1 MFKELISTYKNSLKE
16 NDITWNIYVAR
27 PVAAVFVFFLKRTP
41 LTPNQVTFLGLLVFI
56 LSLVPMLAKPD
67 AMGFLF
73 TVLLIQ
79 LAYVLDCVDGQLA
92 RIKHMTSEAGAYLD
106 FLIDEIKAV
115 LMMGGIGAHLW
126 LRYDEP
132 LYLIVGILGGALV
145 SIATSLTTFVRRP
158 EYTGVDIKPGES
170 ARRAAE
176 KPPGGLGTLIWLVKR
191 VMSYFV
197 HYPSWILYA
206 ALFGVFAPQVTFK
219 GVTLDGANLFTLL
232 FLGVYAIYVAKTSLG
247 VFLKL
252 ASPGYYKK

>member
-1 MFKELISTYKNSLKE
+1 MFKELILTYKKSLKE
-16 NDITWNIYVAR
+16 NDIAWNIYVAR
-27 PVAAVFVFFLKRTP
+27 PVAAVLVFFMKRTP
-41 LTPNQVTFLGLLVFI
+41 LTPNQVTFLGLIIFI
-56 LSLVPMLAKPD
+56 GALVPMILKPD
-67 AMGFLF
+67 AMGFLIS
-73 TVLLIQ
+73 VLLIQ

-92 RIKHMTSEAGAYLD
+92 RIKNMTSEAGAYLD

-126 LRYDEP
+126 IRYDEP
-132 LYLIVGILGGALV
+132 LYLIVGILGAALV

-176 KPPGGLGTLIWLVKR
+176 KPPGGLGTVIWLVKR

-197 HYPSWILYA
+197 HYPSWMLYA
-206 ALFGVFAPQVTFK
+206 AIFGIFVPLIQYQGF
-219 GVTLDGANLFTLL
+219 TLDGANLFTII
-232 FLGVYAIYVAKTSLG
+232 FLGVYSIYVAKTSLG

-252 ASPGYYKK
+252 ASPGYYK

>member
-1 MFKELISTYKNSLKE
+1 MFKELLLTYKNSLKE
-16 NDITWNIYVAR
+16 NDIAWNTYVAR
-27 PVAAVFVFFLKRTP
+27 PVAAILVFFMKRTP
-41 LTPNQVTFLGLLVFI
+41 LTPNQVTFLGLFI
-56 LSLVPMLAKPD
+56 FIGALIPMIVKPD
-67 AMGFLF
+67 AAGFLF
-73 TVLLIQ
+73 SVILIQ
-79 LAYVLDCVDGQLA
+79 VAYVLDCVDGQLA
-92 RIKHMTSEAGAYLD
+92 RIKKMSSEAGAYLD

-126 LRYDEP
+126 IRYDEP
-132 LYLIVGILGGALV
+132 LYLIVGIVGAALV

-176 KPPGGLGTLIWLVKR
+176 KPPGGLGTIIWLVKR

-197 HYPSWILYA
+197 HYPSWMLYA
-206 ALFGVFAPQVTFK
+206 ALFGVFAPALQF
-219 GVTLDGANLFTLL
+219 GGQTLDGANLFTII
-232 FLGVYAIYVAKTSLG
+232 FLGVYAIYVAKTSAS